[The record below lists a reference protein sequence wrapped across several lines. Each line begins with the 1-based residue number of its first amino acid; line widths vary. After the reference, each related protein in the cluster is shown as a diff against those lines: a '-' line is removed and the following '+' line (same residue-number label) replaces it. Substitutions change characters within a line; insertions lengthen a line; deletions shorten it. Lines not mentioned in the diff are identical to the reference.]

1 MANWYKRHIGD
12 YMKDAGHLSLL
23 EHGVY
28 SRLLDVYY
36 SREAPIPDDQA
47 ARLIGARSK
56 EEREALAYVLQE
68 FFTLVDGAWQQ
79 ARCGRELVAMVSKAE
94 LNRAVGARGGRPK
107 KEPKPPPKMAVSETQ
122 MVSEKNPDETQMVSE
137 NDSARVKKETQAI
150 SQKPRLQDYS
160 LPSSL
165 SSTQRA
171 ARGDDEIPPDVSVW
185 VEVFEVDHGV
195 LVDHRSVHDRSKF
208 WPLAAGWIAAG
219 VSVGQMRRA
228 CGKARS
234 EATEPIAYLPAYAD
248 RVLASMVARPT
259 ASAGVP
265 AKSFAQQDR
274 EAGWVRWELATGRQH
289 PDRLAA
295 GALDAAAVPVCEVLD
310 VLPDGA
316 SAVVPAAGAGR
327 EISTVRIAP

>member
-47 ARLIGARSK
+47 ARLLGARSK
-56 EEREALAYVLQE
+56 EEREALSYVLQE

-107 KEPKPPPKMAVSETQ
+107 KEPKPPPKSAYSETQ
-122 MVSEKNPDETQMVSE
+122 MVSEKKPEETQMVSE

-150 SQKPRLQDYS
+150 SHKPRLQDYS
-160 LPSSL
+160 LSSSL

-171 ARGDDEIPPDVSVW
+171 ARGDDEIPPDVAVW
-185 VEVFEVDHGV
+185 VEVFQVDHGV
-195 LVDHRSVHDRSKF
+195 EVDHRSVHDRAKF

-228 CGKARS
+228 CAKARA
-234 EATEPIAYLPAYAD
+234 EAAEPIAYLPAYAD
-248 RVLASMVARPT
+248 RVLSSMAPRT
-259 ASAGVP
+259 AGVP

-274 EAGWVRWELATGRQH
+274 EAGWARWEQMTGREH
-289 PDRLAA
+289 PDRASAMVADA
-295 GALDAAAVPVCEVLD
+295 GAVVACEVLD
-310 VLPDGA
+310 VLPAGVPTDA
-316 SAVVPAAGAGR
+316 SAD
-327 EISTVRIAP
+327 EIKTLRIAQ